1 MEDLYFPPQQP
12 QPQSPLLDA
21 LRLINRQYGPMTQR
35 TQAGVGREAEMRQG
49 YLPTTGERIGSAI
62 LDYGPLPAKMA
73 VEIAKQP
80 YYTGLAMA
88 DAYEDPTIGKVANA
102 GSQFAMSMLQPA
114 KAAGILLGGAGV
126 VAAKESGMFGSSAE
140 AAGLTPEQQARK
152 AQLQKKISAGQW
164 DNRSERLLAIDE
176 MKGLQKIESDA
187 AGLENTARIE
197 SERTAT
203 ANRLE
208 AERKAQEQK
217 QTEYNSAVDTATA
230 LRDSERKRD
239 TRWSD
244 TAFGKYYNETGGAP
258 AWAAA
263 FAGGAGV
270 LDRLAK
276 GAPKTRG
283 DYARLGVEGAGA
295 ASIPI
300 NAPLVYNA
308 TATEPDNPQRRALE
322 VYARELP
329 NDHPE
334 KQYWMDQANKLP
346 TANPVRETAQKELY
360 DPLKFGERIGMAVA
374 EGAPTAMTAANVPGA
389 LASIGRGA
397 LSAAGRTG
405 EAIGGIPGRL
415 AVGYQR
421 NRGEALTELGN
432 AEIARQASASAQANA
447 LKSQRLLAE
456 EQSRLGAG
464 TGGQVQSAQAAPQQ
478 QMIAGPQP
486 QGQLQ
491 PPAPAQNPSP
501 QPQQV
506 TTPNGLTIPDS
517 VAGNNTR
524 INKTYGDQT
533 SEQMQKYVQDKAKS
547 GVSPDALVRKDV
559 ASDLNIPP
567 NRASTALTNLQ
578 EIAAANNL
586 DISDPKVLRAIAK
599 ELNASQY
606 KNKSGKGNSLYGV
619 GGAVGA
625 GVGYGAMPSEDQ

>member
-1 MEDLYFPPQQP
+1 MEEPFFLSPEQQN
-12 QPQSPLLDA
+12 SRLMDV
-21 LRLINRQYGPMTQR
+21 LRLINTQYGPMTQR
-35 TQAGVGREAEMRQG
+35 TQAGIGREAEMRQG
-49 YLPTTGERIGSAI
+49 YLPTTGERIGNAI

-126 VAAKESGMFGSSAE
+126 VAAKESGLFGSSAE
-140 AAGLTPEQQARK
+140 AAGLSTEQQARK
-152 AQLQKKISAGQW
+152 AQLQKQIEKGQW
-164 DNRSERLLAIDE
+164 KNAPERRAVEAELGDLR
-176 MKGLQKIESDA
+176 KIETDA
-187 AGLENTARIE
+187 AGAENTARIE
-197 SERTAT
+197 SERAAT

-208 AERKAQEQK
+208 AEHKAKQQK
-217 QTEYNSAVDTATA
+217 QIEYNSAVDTAIA
-230 LRDSERKRD
+230 LRDAERKRD

-334 KQYWMDQANKLP
+334 KQYWMDQANNLP

-397 LSAAGRTG
+397 LSASGRTS

-421 NRGEALTELGN
+421 SSGEALTEIGKN
-432 AEIARQASASAQANA
+432 ALLRQKTAEAQANA
-447 LKSQRLLAE
+447 IASQRLLAE
-456 EQSRLGAG
+456 EQRRLSAG
-464 TGGQVQSAQAAPQQ
+464 TGGQAQGGQAAPQ
-478 QMIAGPQP
+478 P
-486 QGQLQ
+486 QGGTSVQ
-491 PPAPAQNPSP
+491 PSGQSQTNGFGQNPSQSP
-501 QPQQV
+501 NV
-506 TTPNGLTIPDS
+506 TTSNGMIIPDS
-517 VAGNNTR
+517 VALNKTR
-524 INKTYGDQT
+524 INKTYGEQT

-547 GVSPDALVRKDV
+547 GISPDALVRKDV

-567 NRASTALTNLQ
+567 NRASTSLKNLE
-578 EIAAANNL
+578 EIGAANNL

-606 KNKSGKGNSLYGV
+606 KNKNGKGNSLYGV

-625 GVGYGAMPSEDQ
+625 GVGYGAMPGEDQ

>member
-478 QMIAGPQP
+478 QMIAGPQH

-491 PPAPAQNPSP
+491 PPVPAQNPSP

-506 TTPNGLTIPDS
+506 TTSNGWIIPDS
-517 VAGNNTR
+517 ITSNKTR
-524 INKTYGDQT
+524 ISKVYADNT
-533 SEQMQKYVQDKAKS
+533 SEPLQKYVLDKAKS
-547 GVSPDALVRKDV
+547 GISPDAIVRKDV
-559 ASDLNIPP
+559 AAELNVPP
-567 NRASTALTNLQ
+567 NRTSAALKNLQ
-578 EIAAANNL
+578 EFGAANGL
-586 DISDPKVLRAIAK
+586 DVSDPKVLRAIAQ
-599 ELNASQY
+599 ELKTVPQY
-606 KNKSGKGNSLYGV
+606 MSGKRSKIYGLGGV
-619 GGAVGA
+619 GV
-625 GVGYGAMPSEDQ
+625 GVGYGAMPGEDQ